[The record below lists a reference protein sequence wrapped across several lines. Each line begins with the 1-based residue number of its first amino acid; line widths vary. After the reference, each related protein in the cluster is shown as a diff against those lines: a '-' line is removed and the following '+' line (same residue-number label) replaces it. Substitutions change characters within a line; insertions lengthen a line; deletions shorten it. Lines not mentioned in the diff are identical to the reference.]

1 MKRFFNFA
9 ACAIALCCLTA
20 AFNAADFGI
29 ANPAFAA
36 DEQKD
41 KPVFDAIAAS
51 QADDEKYEWTNLFDG
66 KSLENWIDNGDAGDD
81 VVEIK
86 DGDLVLGMGPTTTSI
101 HFDEDNSKIKLPRKN
116 YEIEYV
122 SRRVSGTDFFSALTF
137 PIGENY
143 VTFVNGG
150 WGGCVAG
157 MSSID
162 DMDASENS
170 SSSFYNFKTGQWYRF
185 RVQVTLR
192 TVRVWVNDEKI
203 IDYVVEGH
211 SLKTRFEGSR
221 CQPLGFA
228 SWVSDGRIKVVRM
241 RALSDEEI
249 KEMDERAEEASKF
262 ITPDNY

>member
-1 MKRFFNFA
+1 MVVQIYF
-9 ACAIALCCLTA
+9 LCEVQKMDEVTHTILEQPG
-20 AFNAADFGI
+20 NMGFGGLGSGFI
-29 ANPAFAA
+29 GGI
-36 DEQKD
+36 
-41 KPVFDAIAAS
+41 VGGL
-51 QADDEKYEWTNLFDG
+51 LFG
-66 KSLENWIDNGDAGDD
+66 
-81 VVEIK
+81 
-86 DGDLVLGMGPTTTSI
+86 
-101 HFDEDNSKIKLPRKN
+101 
-116 YEIEYV
+116 
-122 SRRVSGTDFFSALTF
+122 
-137 PIGENY
+137 
-143 VTFVNGG
+143 NGG

-157 MSSID
+157 ISSID

-211 SLKTRFEGSR
+211 SLKTRFEVSR